1 MKKLLFSAFSILIIA
16 SNYATAQVISNTP
29 QVAVVRDT
37 VSLPQI
43 PTSTGTDT
51 IAPSQISTSTIADN
65 ASKANE
71 STIDAM
77 INTDAGRKNTKEAV
91 SGLVG
96 GKFRKD
102 TTKVWNTG
110 GSFSIN
116 ASQTTLD
123 NWSGGGS
130 NSFSAV
136 SALNVYADYLKK
148 KISWNNSLNVQ
159 YGYLNASSNKI
170 GGRKNVD
177 LIDFVSMYGYQFSP
191 KMDFS
196 TLGRV
201 RTQLTKNFIYEKDAE
216 GIERKNGYT
225 SRFFAPAYVT
235 LAPGI
240 NYRPVK
246 ELTVFV
252 SPIAVRGLF
261 VMDDSLSNAG
271 AFGVSPGNKFDF
283 QFGAYANLTA
293 KVNITKNIFYAG
305 NLELYSNYLHNP
317 ENIYVF
323 MTNTLSAKIT
333 KFIALNVNYNL
344 AYDDLY
350 RPIEGK
356 GPRLQ
361 TQSIY
366 GLGVMINF

>member
-1 MKKLLFSAFSILIIA
+1 MKNLILSGFTLFILAF
-16 SNYATAQVISNTP
+16 NFATAQVTTGVQ

-37 VSLPQI
+37 VS
-43 PTSTGTDT
+43 PTE
-51 IAPSQISTSTIADN
+51 ISTSTIADN

-77 INTDAGRKNTKEAV
+77 VNTDGGRGKTKDAV
-91 SGLVG
+91 SGLVN

-102 TTKVWNTG
+102 TTKLWNAG

-136 SALNVYADYLKK
+136 SALNLYADYLKNK
-148 KISWNNSLNVQ
+148 TSWNNSLNVQ

-177 LIDFVSMYGYQFSP
+177 LIDFVSMYGYAITP
-191 KMDFS
+191 KLDFS
-196 TLGRV
+196 ALGRV
-201 RTQLTKNFIYEKDAE
+201 RTQLSKNYTYEKDEE
-216 GIERKNGYT
+216 GIERKSGYS

-246 ELTVFV
+246 GLTVFL

-271 AFGVSPGNKFDF
+271 AFGVDPGDKFNF
-283 QFGAYANLTA
+283 QFGAYANITA
-293 KVNITKNIFYAG
+293 KFNITKNIFYAG

-317 ENIYVF
+317 ENIYMF
-323 MTNTLSAKIT
+323 MTNTLNAKIT
-333 KFIALNVNYNL
+333 KVIALNINYNL

-350 RPIEGK
+350 RPVEGK

-366 GLGVMINF
+366 GLGILVNF